1 LKGEGGVL
9 YHHFLLYFKEVDNI
23 KFKRGKPKPR
33 KKIEDNSRVNESI
46 TAPEVRVIGPDGNQ
60 IGIVSRERALQIAR
74 DADLDLVEIAPQAKP
89 PVCKVLDYSKYKYEI
104 VRKAKRAIKNQK
116 KVIVKE
122 VKFRPSTDVHD
133 YNTKVRHIRRFLRDE
148 CKVKATVFFKGV
160 ELAFQESGHD
170 LLRRL
175 KEDLKDEAVV
185 ESENGLEG
193 RTISIIFSPIK
204 KKKGATKNAKN
215 QNTQRDE
222 KKNQAN

>member
-1 LKGEGGVL
+1 ME
-9 YHHFLLYFKEVDNI
+9 YYSTIFYYKEVDSI

-33 KKIEDNSRVNESI
+33 KKIEEHSRVNEDI
-46 TAPEVRVIGPDGNQ
+46 TAPEVRLIGPDGEQ
-60 IGIVSRERALQIAR
+60 IGIVSRDKALQIAR
-74 DADLDLVEIAPQAKP
+74 DTDLDLVEIAPQAKP

-104 VRKAKRAIKNQK
+104 VRKAKRRIKNQK

-133 YNTKVRHIRRFLRDE
+133 YETKLRHIKRFIASDY
-148 CKVKATVFFKGV
+148 KVKATVFFKGV

-170 LLRRL
+170 LLKRL
-175 KEDLKDEAVV
+175 KEDLKDDVIV

-193 RTISIIFSPIK
+193 RTISIIFSPVK

-215 QNTQRDE
+215 QNAQRDE
-222 KKNQAN
+222 KENKSN